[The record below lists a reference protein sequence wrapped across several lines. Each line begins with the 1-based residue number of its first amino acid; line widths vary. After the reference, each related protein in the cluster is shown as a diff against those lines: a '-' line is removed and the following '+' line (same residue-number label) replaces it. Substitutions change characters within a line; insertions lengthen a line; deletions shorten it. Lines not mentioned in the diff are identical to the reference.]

1 MLQHFLRVEVGDQ
14 EGDVVALDGFPPQ
27 DEEGLGALRQEAG
40 EFVDKDLLDFVG
52 LLDFDA
58 DADAVDA
65 RLDEDT
71 LILVAR
77 NGQRGQEDLG
87 RCASLNLGDIVS
99 LSSLGS
105 EVGEAEGGRETAA
118 HSLEVGAEGLRLP

>member
-1 MLQHFLRVEVGDQ
+1 M
-14 EGDVVALDGFPPQ
+14 
-27 DEEGLGALRQEAG
+27 
-40 EFVDKDLLDFVG
+40 DKDLLDFVG